1 MCLGVRSCVCGF
13 ECVRVSVLCGCVYL
27 CDLEEGDQTSNRLGI
42 EMNATGVWVCVTV
55 SECVFH
61 VCDYISLC
69 VSIPFTDL
77 VKIEIGNKC
86 IVSGGVG
93 VGMVGVG
100 VGGGGGGVSE
110 GGAV

>member
-1 MCLGVRSCVCGF
+1 MFVSVCGVVVCVCRF
-13 ECVRVSVLCGCVYL
+13 VCVWVCVWVAVLCGCVYL

-69 VSIPFTDL
+69 VSCLLYTSDAAD
-77 VKIEIGNKC
+77 E
-86 IVSGGVG
+86 
-93 VGMVGVG
+93 
-100 VGGGGGGVSE
+100 
-110 GGAV
+110 